1 MEFFKKET
9 HINFMG
15 YRRHTVII
23 LTILSLLSIVIL
35 VTKGLNLGL
44 DFTGGTQIDARFEH
58 PVDPSIIRNQLE
70 HSGLRGVKVQQYGST
85 QDFLIRVANPK
96 TDTDND
102 NETEDTG
109 KMTVQ
114 GSDNDQMTGTEQV
127 LSNEPV
133 LSKKSVM
140 GKEAVKE
147 AVLGNSQV
155 VQNET
160 FNEKNKTVDKKHEAF
175 NEKSGE
181 QELKISKKVR
191 EILQKDYP
199 NIEIRRIE
207 FVGSEVGEQLVEQ
220 GVIAVLMAIFATMI
234 YIALR
239 FEYRLA
245 VSAAVGLIHD
255 AILLLGIFA
264 IFGFEFDLATLASVL
279 AVLGYSLNDTIVVF
293 DRVRENFRKVRKG
306 SPVEIMNL
314 SINQTLSRTIMTSLL
329 TLLVVLALLFFGG
342 ESLFGFSMAFFLGIL
357 IGTVSSIYV
366 SGALALWM
374 GLSRADLM
382 PKPKTEYE
390 ER

>member
-1 MEFFKKET
+1 MEFFRKAT

-15 YRRHTVII
+15 IRRHTVIF
-23 LTILSLLSIVIL
+23 LTVLSLASLVIL
-35 VTKGLNLGL
+35 FSKGLNLGL
-44 DFTGGTQIDARFEH
+44 DFTGGTQIDARFEK
-58 PVDPSIIRNQLE
+58 PIDPSAIRSQLE
-70 HSGLRGVKVQQYGST
+70 QAGLKGVKVQQYGST
-85 QDFLIRVANPK
+85 QDFLIRVSNANK
-96 TDTDND
+96 V
-102 NETEDTG
+102 EDT
-109 KMTVQ
+109 
-114 GSDNDQMTGTEQV
+114 V
-127 LSNEPV
+127 L
-133 LSKKSVM
+133 
-140 GKEAVKE
+140 EAN
-147 AVLGNSQV
+147 ATTNTNTNANSSAE
-155 VQNET
+155 NSL
-160 FNEKNKTVDKKHEAF
+160 EKLDT
-175 NEKSGE
+175 
-181 QELKISKKVR
+181 QELKVSKKVR
-191 EILQKDYP
+191 SVLLAQFP
-199 NIEIRRIE
+199 NINIRGVE
-207 FVGSEVGEQLVEQ
+207 FVGSEVGEQLFEQ
-220 GVIAVLMAIFATMI
+220 GLIAVLMAIFATMI

-264 IFGFEFDLATLASVL
+264 LFGFEFDLATLASVL

-382 PKPKTEYE
+382 PKPKVEEYE
-390 ER
+390 G

>member
-15 YRRHTVII
+15 YRRYTVVVLTLLSLAALII
-23 LTILSLLSIVIL
+23 LFS
-35 VTKGLNLGL
+35 KGLNLGL
-44 DFTGGTQIDARFEH
+44 DFTGGTQIDARFET
-58 PVDPSIIRNQLE
+58 PIDPSVIRSQLE
-70 HSGLRGVKVQQYGST
+70 HAGLRGVKVQQYGST

-96 TDTDND
+96 TVSDQDEIKD
-102 NETEDTG
+102 ETLKAD
-109 KMTVQ
+109 
-114 GSDNDQMTGTEQV
+114 
-127 LSNEPV
+127 
-133 LSKKSVM
+133 
-140 GKEAVKE
+140 
-147 AVLGNSQV
+147 
-155 VQNET
+155 
-160 FNEKNKTVDKKHEAF
+160 
-175 NEKSGE
+175 E
-181 QELKISKKVR
+181 QELKISKNLR
-191 EILQKDYP
+191 ALLQKDFP
-199 NIEIRRIE
+199 NIEIRRTE
-207 FVGSEVGEQLVEQ
+207 FVGSEVGEQLFEQ

-255 AILLLGIFA
+255 AILLLGVFA
-264 IFGFEFDLATLASVL
+264 LCDFEFDLATLASVL

-306 SPVEIMNL
+306 TPAEIMNL

-374 GLSRADLM
+374 GLTRADLM
-382 PKPKTEYE
+382 PKPKAEYE
-390 ER
+390 EGS

>member
-15 YRRHTVII
+15 IRRYTVVFLTALSLGALII
-23 LTILSLLSIVIL
+23 LFS
-35 VTKGLNLGL
+35 KGLNLGL
-44 DFTGGTQIDARFEH
+44 DFTGGTQIDARFEKAL
-58 PVDPSIIRNQLE
+58 DPSDIRNQLE
-70 HSGLRGVKVQQYGST
+70 HAGLRGVKVQQYGST

-96 TDTDND
+96 IDE
-102 NETEDTG
+102 NESVNVTPVKRSESEKRSET
-109 KMTVQ
+109 KESESTASTAAK
-114 GSDNDQMTGTEQV
+114 SD
-127 LSNEPV
+127 
-133 LSKKSVM
+133 
-140 GKEAVKE
+140 AV
-147 AVLGNSQV
+147 
-155 VQNET
+155 
-160 FNEKNKTVDKKHEAF
+160 
-175 NEKSGE
+175 
-181 QELKISKKVR
+181 ELKVSQKVR
-191 EILQKDYP
+191 SILQNQYP

-207 FVGSEVGEQLVEQ
+207 FVGSEVGEQLFEQ
-220 GVIAVLMAIFATMI
+220 GLMAVLMAIFATMI

-264 IFGFEFDLATLASVL
+264 LCGFEFDLATLASVL

-293 DRVRENFRKVRKG
+293 DRVRENFRRVRKG
-306 SPVEIMNL
+306 TPAEIMNL

-374 GLSRADLM
+374 GLSRADLL
-382 PKPKTEYE
+382 PKPKVEYE
-390 ER
+390 EGS